1 MPGMRTTPTGSLT
14 ASRCPICGGQ
24 LRGIERVR
32 EERVPST
39 VPDYRSRSEQAPYRR
54 VDTYEVVRCVKDHTF
69 KRSGNGLRGMA
80 NV

>member
-1 MPGMRTTPTGSLT
+1 MSTRTTLLL
-14 ASRCPICGGQ
+14 SRCPICGGG
-24 LRGIERVR
+24 LRAMERVR

-39 VPDYRSRSEQAPYRR
+39 VPDYFNRTREAPYRR
-54 VDTYEVVRCVKDHTF
+54 VDTYEVVRCAKDHTF